1 MTETERE
8 LDLMVAELGSEIR
21 MLITQNETLKQNL
34 ATVTAERDGLKE
46 AMERILAIS
55 RLAFWNGRPQGA
67 NEVGPQ
73 ARTRECND

>member
-21 MLITQNETLKQNL
+21 MLMTQNETLKQNL

-55 RLAFWNGRPQGA
+55 RLAFRNSRPQGV